1 MLKKK
6 MLVLVI
12 CLAALLVVVGCGND
26 NAVTN
31 EPEKP
36 EQTASNFYKYGTPVA
51 VDNVVFTITEGAINP
66 VKGDRTEDNYADEN
80 GEYFAL
86 GGDIVKAADYEQI
99 EFSVIIENKSDK
111 AIYFSEVGWEAVL
124 PDGYKLKHI
133 TVEGKI
139 GEQMPSNY
147 TAEGKVII
155 IKEKAIQAGQLKL
168 TYHYMDYNEEWQ
180 EAIWQVISGEL
191 TEEEYTAKFNPQPVV
206 FDIELK

>member
-6 MLVLVI
+6 MLVLAI

-99 EFSVIIENKSDK
+99 VSTHAPAWGATVAVINLRIPRVTANVF
-111 AIYFSEVGWEAVL
+111 ANPVL
-124 PDGYKLKHI
+124 P
-133 TVEGKI
+133 
-139 GEQMPSNY
+139 
-147 TAEGKVII
+147 
-155 IKEKAIQAGQLKL
+155 AIVDRL
-168 TYHYMDYNEEWQ
+168 TSSFVSIQ
-180 EAIWQVISGEL
+180 SQ
-191 TEEEYTAKFNPQPVV
+191 
-206 FDIELK
+206 